1 MNKQSTSPL
10 PSILLGIFWMILT
23 INATFNWGSN
33 GTLFF
38 WFIFTILIG
47 WFMVAI
53 QNRMKRV

>member
-33 GTLFF
+33 GTLLF
-38 WFIFTILIG
+38 WFIFTVLIG